1 MSETPT
7 INQKFFASFF
17 QKRSASSLPESA
29 ILAEA
34 RREMEICNA
43 CRYCEGF
50 CAVFPAMA
58 REREFEARDLTY
70 LANLCHNCQGCY
82 YACQYAPP
90 HPFGVNVPQ
99 TFALLRDESY
109 AAYAWPKPLARAF
122 ASNGLTVSLITA
134 AALAIIL
141 LLTTTLSPIAQPH
154 TGPNAFYQVIPWSIM
169 SGIAALTLLFSL
181 FALTKAGA
189 AFWADSGNAIKPR
202 PLHIARGLHDAL
214 ALKNLGGGG
223 HGCNDKDEAFSTTRR
238 WLHHAMAYG
247 FLACFAST
255 SSAAFEAY
263 FLATPAPYPLLSVPV
278 ILGIA
283 GGAGLILGCTGLIR
297 LKIIANRAPAAPA
310 LFGADFAL
318 LALLWLAAAT
328 GLLLLA
334 FRATDAMGTL
344 LAIHLGII
352 LALFLLLPYSKF
364 VHAIYRTLAL
374 IRNAAEG

>member
-1 MSETPT
+1 MSES
-7 INQKFFASFF
+7 Q
-17 QKRSASSLPESA
+17 
-29 ILAEA
+29 ILIEA

-99 TFALLRDESY
+99 TLSLLRDESY

-122 ASNGLTVSLITA
+122 AANGMVVSLTA
-134 AALAIIL
+134 AAALILVL
-141 LLTTTLSPIAQPH
+141 LLVGLLAAPGALGSAH
-154 TGPNAFYQVIPWSIM
+154 TGPDAFYKVVPWAAM
-169 SGIAALTLLFSL
+169 SGIAAVTLLFSIA
-181 FALTKAGA
+181 ALAIGGR
-189 AFWADSGNAIKPR
+189 AFWADAGRGRALR
-202 PLHIARGLHDAL
+202 PIDIARGLHA
-214 ALKNLGGGG
+214 AFTLKNLGGGG
-223 HGCNDKDEAFSTTRR
+223 HGCNDKDEAFSQTRR

-247 FLACFAST
+247 FVACFAST
-255 SSAAFEAY
+255 SAAAFDAY
-263 FLATPAPYPLLSVPV
+263 FLGIPAPYPLLSAPV
-278 ILGIA
+278 LLGLI
-283 GGAGLILGCTGLIR
+283 GGAGLIAGCSGLIW
-297 LKIIANRAPAAPA
+297 LKITGNRAAAAPQ

-328 GLLLLA
+328 GLLLLG
-334 FRATDAMGTL
+334 FRTTDAMGTL

-364 VHAIYRTLAL
+364 VHGVYRTLAL
-374 IRNAAEG
+374 IRNAADGNA

>member
-1 MSETPT
+1 
-7 INQKFFASFF
+7 
-17 QKRSASSLPESA
+17 
-29 ILAEA
+29 
-34 RREMEICNA
+34 MEICNA

-58 REREFEARDLTY
+58 RERDFEARDLTY
-70 LANLCHNCQGCY
+70 LANLCHNCHGCY

-109 AAYAWPKPLARAF
+109 AAYAWPQPLARAF

-134 AALAIIL
+134 AALTIVL
-141 LLTTTLSPIAQPH
+141 LLTTALAPIGQPH

-181 FALTKAGA
+181 FALAKSGA
-189 AFWADSGNAIKPR
+189 AFWADAGKGAKPR
-202 PLHIARGLHDAL
+202 PIHIARGLHDAL
-214 ALKNLGGGG
+214 TLKNLGGGG
-223 HGCNDKDEAFSTTRR
+223 HGCNDTDDSFSTTRR

-255 SSAAFEAY
+255 TSAAFEAY
-263 FLATPAPYPLLSVPV
+263 FLATPAPYPLFSVPV

-283 GGAGLILGCTGLIR
+283 GGAGLIIGCTGLIR
-297 LKIIANRAPAAPA
+297 LKIIANRAPAAPT

-364 VHAIYRTLAL
+364 VHALYRTLSL
-374 IRNAAEG
+374 IRNAAEA